1 MRLRSPLWGL
11 VPIPLIGIALA
22 VLLPIIQ
29 TISFFGFALAV
40 GVLAAFV
47 VGIAHLLNENA
58 KKHRN
63 K

>member
-1 MRLRSPLWGL
+1 MVIL
-11 VPIPLIGIALA
+11 PLIGIALA
-22 VLLPIIQ
+22 VLLPIVQ

-40 GVLAAFV
+40 VVLAAFV
-47 VGIAHLLNENA
+47 VGIAHLLNEDA